1 MRKFSEG
8 IKVSI
13 KKSRPDITTEALRH
27 REGRE
32 TIVFYFLY
40 LKT

>member
-13 KKSRPDITTEALRH
+13 KKSRPDITTEALRLG
-27 REGRE
+27 EVIE
-32 TIVFYFLY
+32 TAVFCLLY